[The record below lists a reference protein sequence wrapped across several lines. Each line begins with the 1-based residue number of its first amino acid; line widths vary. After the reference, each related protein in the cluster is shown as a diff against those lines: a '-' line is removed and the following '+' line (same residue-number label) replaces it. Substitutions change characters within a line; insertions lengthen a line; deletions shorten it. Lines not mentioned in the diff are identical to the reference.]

1 MRGTYS
7 IYKQI
12 EYPSKVLANPF
23 RGEEEAICQNFQ
35 AHLDAH
41 TDYKSIFCNLSKD
54 LTQLEKKQS
63 HTGLTLMSLK
73 AFILHLL

>member
-1 MRGTYS
+1 MWWTYS

-23 RGEEEAICQNFQ
+23 WGEEEAICQNFQ

-41 TDYKSIFCNLSKD
+41 TDYKRIFCNLSKD
-54 LTQLEKKQS
+54 
-63 HTGLTLMSLK
+63 
-73 AFILHLL
+73 